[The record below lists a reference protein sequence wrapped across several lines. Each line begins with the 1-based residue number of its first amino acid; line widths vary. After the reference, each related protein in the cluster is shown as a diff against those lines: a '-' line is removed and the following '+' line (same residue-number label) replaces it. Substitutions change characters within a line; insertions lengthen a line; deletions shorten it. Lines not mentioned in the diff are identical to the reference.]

1 MKRDTIFSSYRRI
14 IEQAHKTSG
23 RVFAL
28 TEQWNALEDPDTG
41 GDLNVIALL
50 HPADSTLRRMLDDG
64 GSLQGVADLQDVE
77 RPVRC

>member
-1 MKRDTIFSSYRRI
+1 MKRDTIFGSYRWI

-28 TEQWNALEDPDTG
+28 TDQWNALEEPDTG

-50 HPADSTLRRMLDDG
+50 HPRTSPTSTNAG
-64 GSLQGVADLQDVE
+64 
-77 RPVRC
+77 